1 MKVKVFRFRVS
12 NAASSPCPDDYREN
26 WFKERL
32 AELKSEK
39 DIECII
45 NKFLYKKGK
54 KVLDI
59 KVNMI
64 DVEYHNNARGNT
76 IDLVYTILYE

>member
-1 MKVKVFRFRVS
+1 MKVKIFRFRVS
-12 NAASSPCPDDYREN
+12 NAASSPRPDDYRES
-26 WFKERL
+26 WFKKRL
-32 AELKSEK
+32 AELESEK

-45 NKFLYKKGK
+45 NEFLYKEVK

-59 KVNMI
+59 KVNTV
-64 DVEYHNNARGNT
+64 DVGYHNNARGNT

>member
-12 NAASSPCPDDYREN
+12 NAASSPCPEDYKKD

-39 DIECII
+39 DIERII
-45 NKFLYKKGK
+45 NEFLYKELP
-54 KVLDI
+54 V
-59 KVNMI
+59 
-64 DVEYHNNARGNT
+64 
-76 IDLVYTILYE
+76 

>member
-1 MKVKVFRFRVS
+1 MKVKGFRFRVS
-12 NAASSPCPDDYREN
+12 NAASSPCPEDYKKD

-39 DIECII
+39 DIERII
-45 NKFLYKKGK
+45 NEFLYKEAK

-59 KVNMI
+59 KVNTV

-76 IDLVYTILYE
+76 VDLIYTILYE